1 VSRYRFLLT
10 PRWIILTVLVATA
23 VVVMVRLGFWQ
34 LDRLHGRRD
43 ANAVIAAREA
53 ATPEYYTQVLLET
66 AADGK
71 PDDAVW
77 RQVTFTGTYKTED
90 QVLIRNRPQNTA
102 PGFWVI
108 TPLVDDTG
116 AAVAV
121 NRGWVPINI
130 GDGGSPDAYAP
141 PTGKVTVTGLV
152 RDSETREGLEA
163 TDPPGHQT
171 TLSRVDVPRLQQQ
184 LPYDIDRVGVRE
196 APYWIQLTDQQP
208 AQTGLLPQ
216 KIDLPELDD
225 GPHLNYF
232 GQWMIFAGLTVIV
245 YPLAIRRAAKMRE
258 ARARDAAA
266 EALDESATEPVT
278 PEPVP

>member
-1 VSRYRFLLT
+1 M

-43 ANAVIAAREA
+43 ANAVIAARET
-53 ATPEYYTQVLLET
+53 ATPEDYGSVLRET
-66 AADGK
+66 AAQGK

-77 RQVTFTGTYKTED
+77 RQVTITGTYKPAD

-108 TPLVDDTG
+108 TPLVDDAG
-116 AAVAV
+116 VAVAV

-141 PTGKVTVTGLV
+141 PTGTVTVTGLV
-152 RDSETREGLEA
+152 RDTETREGLEA
-163 TDPPGHQT
+163 ADPPGHQT

-184 LPYDIDRVGVRE
+184 VPYDIGH
-196 APYWIQLTDQQP
+196 YWIQLTDQQP

-266 EALDESATEPVT
+266 EALEESAEEAAT
-278 PEPVP
+278 PEPVR